1 VGGVEQRAH
10 PHRRLRLDLGALGD
24 LVAHAHEDVG
34 DPLGELRQRVAAAAR
49 VPVGGQRDVDCLL
62 REDPLVALRGQH
74 RVALVVGGLDPLAG
88 LVDALPGVGLRLWGS
103 APISRRA
110 TSTGERSRTQV
121 GRLER
126 GERLERAGA
135 GEGRR
140 GVGARGVE
148 GLRVEGG
155 DLLGVVESLVP
166 DIAALELLTRSSR
179 S

>member
-24 LVAHAHEDVG
+24 LVSHAHEDVG
-34 DPLGELRQRVAAAAR
+34 DPLGELRQR

-110 TSTGERSRTQV
+110 TSTGERSPRWAGLSAGSASSV
-121 GRLER
+121 LAPAKADVASA
-126 GERLERAGA
+126 RAA
-135 GEGRR
+135 S
-140 GVGARGVE
+140 
-148 GLRVEGG
+148 RVSGSRAATC
-155 DLLGVVESLVP
+155 LGSSRSLVP

>member
-1 VGGVEQRAH
+1 MPTKMSAIRSESCVSGW
-10 PHRRLRLDLGALGD
+10 RLPRGCRSAGS
-24 LVAHAHEDVG
+24 VTSS
-34 DPLGELRQRVAAAAR
+34 
-49 VPVGGQRDVDCLL
+49 LL

-110 TSTGERSRTQV
+110 TSTGERSPTQV

-155 DLLGVVESLVP
+155 DLLGVGESLVP

>member
-1 VGGVEQRAH
+1 MGGVEPH
-10 PHRRLRLDLGALGD
+10 PHLHRRLRLDLGALGD

-49 VPVGGQRDVDCLL
+49 APVGGQRDVDCLL

-110 TSTGERSRTQV
+110 TSTGERSPRWAGLSAGSASSV
-121 GRLER
+121 LAPAKADVASA
-126 GERLERAGA
+126 RAA
-135 GEGRR
+135 S
-140 GVGARGVE
+140 
-148 GLRVEGG
+148 RVSGSRAATC
-155 DLLGVVESLVP
+155 LGSSRSLVP
-166 DIAALELLTRSSR
+166 DIAALDLLTRSSR